1 MIFNFREI
9 FEVISVGIVLCE
21 GEEIIENER
30 VYSRV
35 VNLDKWLKQ
44 ILQEY
49 DVFKVK
55 ERYILILGKYRE
67 ECFFMIE

>member
-1 MIFNFREI
+1 MKGEVVDIFLLFFSEEMIFNFREI

-35 VNLDKWLKQ
+35 VNLDKWLK
-44 ILQEY
+44 
-49 DVFKVK
+49 
-55 ERYILILGKYRE
+55 
-67 ECFFMIE
+67 